1 MLYVDTSVMVKLYIK
16 EEYSLEASHWIRQNN
31 EAIPLTRFHELEF
44 TNSIY
49 LKQFRTEM
57 TNEQVLLVLSK
68 FDEHQRRGVYY
79 RPQINWTDTMNVA
92 LDLSQTH
99 TKTTGSRSLDILH
112 VASALAIKADRFLTL
127 DKRQSA
133 LAGSAGLTVDNC
145 VFGVSPTVFTGWA

>member
-1 MLYVDTSVMVKLYIK
+1 MLYVDTSVLVKLYIK
-16 EEYSLEASHWIRQNN
+16 EEYSLEVSHWIRRNN

-44 TNSIY
+44 TNAIY

-57 TNEQVLLVLSK
+57 TNEQALLVLSK

-79 RPQINWTDTMNVA
+79 RPQINWTDAINFA
-92 LDLSQTH
+92 LDLSQNH

-112 VASALAIKADRFLTL
+112 VASALAIKANRFLTL

-133 LAGSAGLTVDNC
+133 LAGLAGLTIDNC
-145 VFGVSPTVFTGWA
+145 V

>member
-1 MLYVDTSVMVKLYIK
+1 MLYIDTSVIVKLYIK
-16 EEYSLEASHWIRQNN
+16 EECSFEVSHWIRRNN

-44 TNSIY
+44 KNAVY

-68 FDEHQRRGVYY
+68 FDDHQKRGVYY
-79 RPQINWTDTMNVA
+79 RPQINWTDTINFA
-92 LDLSQTH
+92 LDLSQSH

-112 VASALAIKADRFLTL
+112 VASALAIKANRFLTL

-133 LAGSAGLTVDNC
+133 LAGLAGLTIENC
-145 VFGVSPTVFTGWA
+145 AQ

>member
-1 MLYVDTSVMVKLYIK
+1 MLYVDTSVIVKLYIK
-16 EEYSLEASHWIRQNN
+16 EEYSLEVSHWIRKNN

-44 TNSIY
+44 TNAVY
-49 LKQFRTEM
+49 LKQLRTEM
-57 TNEQVLLVLSK
+57 TKEQVLFVLSK

-79 RPQINWTDTMNVA
+79 RPQINWTDTINFA
-92 LDLSQTH
+92 LDLSQSH

-133 LAGSAGLTVDNC
+133 LAGLAGLTIDNC
-145 VFGVSPTVFTGWA
+145 V